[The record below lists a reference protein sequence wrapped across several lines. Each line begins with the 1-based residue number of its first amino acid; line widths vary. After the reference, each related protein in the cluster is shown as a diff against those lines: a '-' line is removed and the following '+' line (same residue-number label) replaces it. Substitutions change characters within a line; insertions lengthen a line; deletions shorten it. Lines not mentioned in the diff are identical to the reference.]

1 MRSKSP
7 DEGTGITDLPA
18 GFTWKSRYLHTM
30 RSASGSRSSTL
41 SVGKSI
47 TIASATSKL
56 NSEAFAHEVRPMEGC
71 EVMLLCIR
79 ALGIYCSH
87 TRNDIASIHSILVLD
102 KAEAIHELD
111 LGDLSRAMSVEVGF
125 DISLSS

>member
-1 MRSKSP
+1 MKSEP
-7 DEGTGITDLPA
+7 
-18 GFTWKSRYLHTM
+18 WKAVRYVIM
-30 RSASGSRSSTL
+30 YSSTG
-41 SVGKSI
+41 V
-47 TIASATSKL
+47 
-56 NSEAFAHEVRPMEGC
+56 
-71 EVMLLCIR
+71 
-79 ALGIYCSH
+79 YCGH